1 MIVYLTS
8 QSGFKMSFLFETENG
23 QKLRTTHK
31 AYHWLNN
38 ISTNWKKWSS
48 GQMWIRRVFKWVHD
62 ASKSFILETH
72 SAPLMVYYLST
83 IWCTAFGTILKT
95 KTSKRESKNVSRWFR
110 IISKSQFLAEFG
122 LDMTL
127 NLPGVRLFTSWDS
140 CFWTHKFALGRV
152 C

>member
-8 QSGFKMSFLFETENG
+8 QSGLKMSFFLSGTENG

-48 GQMWIRRVFKWVHD
+48 GQMWIRRVFKWVHNGVLFY
-62 ASKSFILETH
+62 SGRVSTVETH
-72 SAPLMVYYLST
+72 SAPLMVFYLST
-83 IWCTAFGTILKT
+83 IWFTAFGTILKT

-110 IISKSQFLAEFG
+110 IISKSQFAFFIWIW
-122 LDMTL
+122 
-127 NLPGVRLFTSWDS
+127 PWCVF
-140 CFWTHKFALGRV
+140 KFARRPLIYVLRLLLFIP
-152 C
+152 

>member
-110 IISKSQFLAEFG
+110 IISKSQFAFFSWIWPWYYFEFAY
-122 LDMTL
+122 LRPETPAFYPVS
-127 NLPGVRLFTSWDS
+127 LP
-140 CFWTHKFALGRV
+140 
-152 C
+152 